1 MKDEDDGYSTGGSPL
16 LIDGVDFSRVY
27 KATETSFEK
36 MAWARRSAG
45 ALVKEF
51 AGPAYGGAGGLDKPL
66 NKMNQLVE
74 SYVMLTAA
82 NRPTV
87 EITPKPGKGA
97 YKGFARLMQD
107 TTNNLAKEIKLEE
120 TLLAAIQ
127 DAFFGV
133 GVVKIHRDSYRPLPI
148 GDSMIDPGIPSAS
161 VVPLDDWVFDTAAKK
176 WSQIKYC
183 GDKYRVAF
191 SRITEGAAN
200 GTYDPKVVAQ
210 LTPTSKTCQEG
221 DKMER
226 ISTGAMTDDDELEP
240 MIDLA
245 DIWIAS
251 TGRIYTCA
259 LEDPNTFKLKKLP
272 PLGSIPWKDPDNPPH
287 HLLRFSE
294 VPHNVLPVAPAS
306 HLDVLDRGINNVARK
321 EMRRVRDQK
330 ENPIYAASGE
340 EAAKN
345 IKNAGDNEWVR
356 VNSVADIGVVKS
368 GGVDQNMHMML
379 LAMLELFDQQSGN
392 LSALA
397 GLGSS
402 ADTLGQEQIIAN
414 ASNRKVGSLQNKVA
428 AFASGIFR
436 SLGFMLWEDEI
447 LEMSTEVEAGGFVAG
462 DTWKPYEREG
472 NFLDYNFDINAYS
485 MPYTPPAAQAQL
497 LMSVVERIFL
507 PAVEMMAAQ
516 GGQVDFAEISD
527 RLATMLNMPA
537 IKDCVK
543 FTVAPD
549 SEETPASSSA
559 KPPSTTRNYTR
570 TSVPSQGTSQSR
582 LSATLTG
589 MQTAANQVPSAA

>member
-1 MKDEDDGYSTGGSPL
+1 MHEDDDIPNLSTKV
-16 LIDGVDFSRVY
+16 DGVDFRRLY

-45 ALVKEF
+45 TLVKEF
-51 AGPAYGGAGGLDKPL
+51 AGPAYGGNGGLDKPL

-87 EITPKPGKGA
+87 EITPKAGKA
-97 YKGFARLMQD
+97 SYKGFARLWQD
-107 TTNNLAKEIKLEE
+107 TTNNLAKEIRLAD

-127 DAFFGV
+127 DAFFCV

-148 GDSMIDPGIPSAS
+148 GDAMIDPGIPSAS
-161 VVPLDDWVFDTAAKK
+161 VVPIDDWVFDTAAKK

-183 GDKYRVAF
+183 GDKYRAAF
-191 SRITEGAAN
+191 SKLEQGVIDGV
-200 GTYDPKVVAQ
+200 YDAKVVAQ
-210 LTPTSKTCQEG
+210 LKPTSKTTQEG
-221 DKMER
+221 DKLER
-226 ISTGAMTDDDELEP
+226 ISTGDVTDDDELEP

-245 DIWIAS
+245 DIWLAS

-259 LEDPNTFKLKKLP
+259 LDDPNTFKLKNLP
-272 PLGSIPWKDPDNPPH
+272 PLGSIEWKDPDSPPH

-294 VPHNVLPVAPAS
+294 VPHNILPVAPAS

-321 EMRRVRDQK
+321 EMRRVQDQK
-330 ENPIYAASGE
+330 ENPIYAPAGE

-345 IKNAGDNEWVR
+345 LKNAGDNEWIK
-356 VNSVADIGVVKS
+356 VNSISDIGTHKS

-379 LAMLELFDQQSGN
+379 LAMVEFFDQQSGN

-397 GLGSS
+397 GLGAS

-428 AFASGIFR
+428 EFAGGIFR
-436 SLGFMLWEDEI
+436 SLGFMLWQDVI
-447 LEMSTEVEAGGFVAG
+447 LEMSTEVEAGGYVAP
-462 DTWKPYEREG
+462 DEWKPYEREG
-472 NFLDYNFDINAYS
+472 NFLDYNFDINVYS
-485 MPYTPPAAQAQL
+485 LPYTPPAAQAQL
-497 LMSVVERIFL
+497 LMSTVERIFI
-507 PAVEMMAAQ
+507 PMQEAMAAQ
-516 GGQVDFAEISD
+516 GGQINFAA
-527 RLATMLNMPA
+527 LADKLSTLLNMPLDE
-537 IKDCVK
+537 IVQ
-543 FTVAPD
+543 FTAAPEGE
-549 SEETPASSSA
+549 SSPASTST

-570 TSVPSQGTSQSR
+570 TSVPSQGTGQSR
-582 LSATLTG
+582 LNQTLSG
-589 MQTAANQVPSAA
+589 MSAASQPTEGAA